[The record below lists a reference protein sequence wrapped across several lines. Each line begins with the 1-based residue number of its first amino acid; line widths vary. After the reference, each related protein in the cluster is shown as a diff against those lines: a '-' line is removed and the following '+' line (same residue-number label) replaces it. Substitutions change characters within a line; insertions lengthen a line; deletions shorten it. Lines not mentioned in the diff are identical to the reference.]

1 MLRQPD
7 SVVRP
12 LENGDMQTLTI
23 PNEILIPEVC
33 RFLDDGQS
41 VIMKVKGSSMNPFID
56 GDRDSVEL
64 VHAETYQVGDVVLA
78 WLDGDRFV
86 LHRVFGIDGDKVT
99 LMGDGNIT
107 GKEYCRISQLH
118 GRAVNV
124 VRPSGRKDSLVS
136 PRAMRKARIWRYL
149 LPVRRWLLA
158 FYRRII
164 LKLK

>member
-1 MLRQPD
+1 
-7 SVVRP
+7 
-12 LENGDMQTLTI
+12 MQTLTI

-33 RFLDDGQS
+33 SLLDSGQS
-41 VIMKVKGSSMNPFID
+41 VIMRVKGSSMNPFID

-64 VHAETYQVGDVVLA
+64 VHADVFHVGDIVLA

-86 LHRVFGIDGDKVT
+86 LHRIFDIDGDKVT
-99 LMGDGNIT
+99 LMGDGNIV

-118 GRAVNV
+118 GRAVSV
-124 VRPSGRKDSLVS
+124 IRPSGRKDSMIS
-136 PRAMRKARIWRYL
+136 PRAVRRARIWRGL